1 MNFADLQSL
10 LELVRTNK
18 APFPVVEKDSRKE
31 KEEKN
36 KVGQRKKGGGLTKT
50 DESPERNMCLGT
62 ALIPS

>member
-1 MNFADLQSL
+1 MNFADLQTL
-10 LELVRTNK
+10 LEQVTTNK
-18 APFPVVEKDSRKE
+18 APFADVEKDRRKE

-62 ALIPS
+62 ALITS